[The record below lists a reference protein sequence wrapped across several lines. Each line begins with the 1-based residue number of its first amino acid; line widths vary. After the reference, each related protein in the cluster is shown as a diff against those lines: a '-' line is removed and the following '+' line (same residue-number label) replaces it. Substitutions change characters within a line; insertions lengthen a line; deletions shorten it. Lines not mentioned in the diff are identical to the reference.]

1 MALASPLAPIDRQ
14 SGIAPLA
21 RWRLAWRARW
31 WPSLAASRLGLALAA
46 GLVGLWALFGLLP
59 LGEALALGASS
70 GALVGLGAFALQR
83 YRWAARDRQ
92 GALIQAAQASRSKAE
107 FLANTSHE
115 LRTPLNAVIGYAEL
129 LATGIPGPLTD
140 KQAEYIGL
148 IRQSGT
154 HLLDLITDILDLA
167 KVDAGRLELQ
177 PARVPVSDVIES
189 CVFLMRERVA
199 AGALRLDVAA
209 AADLPALLVDAARLK
224 QILLNLLSNAVK
236 FTGPGGSIELAARA
250 AADGGV
256 VFSVSDTGRGMTAP
270 EVAVALEAFG
280 QVDGSLERRH
290 GGAGL
295 GLPLARR
302 LTELHGGT
310 LRVASAPGRGTTV
323 TVALPPG
330 CVAPTPKA
338 A

>member
-1 MALASPLAPIDRQ
+1 MALASPMAPIDRL
-14 SGIAPLA
+14 SGAGSPA
-21 RWRLAWRARW
+21 RWRLAWRGRRGVPIGA
-31 WPSLAASRLGLALAA
+31 RLGLALSGGLAA
-46 GLVGLWALFGLLP
+46 VWALFGLLP
-59 LGEALALGASS
+59 LGEALAFATLSA
-70 GALVGLGAFALQR
+70 AFVGLGALALQR
-83 YRWAARDRQ
+83 YRRAAHDRQ

-154 HLLDLITDILDLA
+154 HLLELITDILDLA
-167 KVDAGRLELQ
+167 KVDDGRLELQ
-177 PARVPVSDVIES
+177 PTSVSATDIAAG

-199 AGALRLDVAA
+199 AGGLRLDVAIEPE
-209 AADLPALLVDAARLK
+209 LPALRVDAVRIK
-224 QILLNLLSNAVK
+224 QTLLNLLSNAVK
-236 FTGPGGSIELAARA
+236 FTGPGGSIELAGRR

-256 VFSVSDTGRGMTAP
+256 VFTVSDTGRGMTAD

-280 QVDGSLERRH
+280 QVEGSLERCH

-310 LRVASAPGRGTTV
+310 LRVASAPARGTTV
-323 TVALPPG
+323 TVALPPS
-330 CVAPTPKA
+330 CVASTPA
-338 A
+338 AA